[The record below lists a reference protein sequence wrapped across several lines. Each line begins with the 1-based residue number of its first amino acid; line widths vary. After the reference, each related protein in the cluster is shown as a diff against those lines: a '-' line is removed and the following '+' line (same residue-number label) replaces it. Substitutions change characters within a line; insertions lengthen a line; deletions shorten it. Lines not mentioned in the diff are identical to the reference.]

1 MATSVFEKAI
11 EDKKPLKDLPTIL
24 SFTRNIEPSDGLMYS
39 GKWEA
44 IRKENS
50 DVEIK
55 ASKNSIVLD
64 IEGQKEKVD
73 LRITAKRH
81 NNWREIP
88 LTVRKNRGTFSH
100 STATDAEKKKSNLA
114 EGDKASLFDGDDT
127 LKLSFTLKILGNVGE
142 PTACNEPVYEK
153 LLKKRFEQVKEKGG
167 LDALAKRYAYNI
179 ANARFLFRN
188 RVNAEEILVTVENS
202 KTEDTIEFNA
212 YDFSTN
218 SFDKNS
224 SDEKLTKLTD
234 WITTALSSDTG
245 FAILKVVAYAKMGN
259 RSQVFPSQEMNVGE
273 SRKTLFQLEDCAGM
287 HDVKLGNA
295 IRTIDT
301 WHTDDAESE
310 YYNLPFAIEPFGAV
324 VQKGVATRESN
335 NKDLYTYLKKLPVKQ
350 ASENIDDMDLFF
362 VANLIR
368 GGLFQGK
375 GKK

>member
-1 MATSVFEKAI
+1 MATSEFKKAI

-39 GKWEA
+39 GKWEDISQGVNLKA
-44 IRKENS
+44 IS
-50 DVEIK
+50 DK
-55 ASKNSIVLD
+55 QS
-64 IEGQKEKVD
+64 
-73 LRITAKRH
+73 
-81 NNWREIP
+81 NWRPVLLSE
-88 LTVRKNRGTFSH
+88 RKNLGTKSQYNL
-100 STATDAEKKKSNLA
+100 TKGKRTDPNLV

-142 PTACNEPVYEK
+142 PTACNEPIYEK
-153 LLKKRFEQVKEKGG
+153 LLRQRFEQVEEKGG
-167 LDALAKRYAYNI
+167 LQTLAKRYAYNI

-188 RVNAEEILVTVENS
+188 RVNAEDILVIVKNS
-202 KTEDTIEFNA
+202 KTEDVIEFNA
-212 YDFSTN
+212 YDFSTKN
-218 SFDKNS
+218 FDKNS
-224 SDEKLTKLTD
+224 SNDKLVKLTD
-234 WITTALSSDTG
+234 WIGTALDSDTG
-245 FAILKVVAYAKMGN
+245 FAILEVVAYAKMGN

-301 WHTDDAESE
+301 WHTDDKKSE

-350 ASENIDDMDLFF
+350 ASEDIDDMDLFF